1 MIEEEETNEVV
12 MDSYAQDKGNENM
25 RQIPTL
31 FLFEIE
37 QNDS

>member
-1 MIEEEETNEVV
+1 MIEEETDEVV